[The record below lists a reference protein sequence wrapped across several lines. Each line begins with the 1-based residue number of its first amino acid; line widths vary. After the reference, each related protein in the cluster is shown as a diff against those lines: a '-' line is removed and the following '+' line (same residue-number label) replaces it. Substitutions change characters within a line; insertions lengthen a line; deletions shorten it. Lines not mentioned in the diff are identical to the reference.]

1 MSKLRQLSDE
11 YGQSPWLDNLKRS
24 YLTGGQLNRLLDAG
38 IRGVTTNQAI
48 FTKAILDSTDYD
60 DEYQTAILSGCSVED
75 AYWRLVLSDIRKALD
90 LLRPLYDRSRGA
102 DGFVSVEL
110 DPALAT
116 DTARTI
122 RAART
127 LHRRINEPNLLVKIP
142 ATTEGVSAI
151 RRMIAEGRSVNVTLI
166 FSLERY
172 RQVIE
177 AYLSGLE
184 EHVAMGGDPSVVHSV
199 ASFFVSRVD
208 AEVDHRLEAIGSD
221 RALALRGRTAIAQ
234 AKLAYLLHRSAFS
247 SERWQVLAARGG
259 RVQRPLWAST
269 STKSDRYPDTMY
281 VENLIGP
288 GTINTMTETTI
299 KAFEDHGRLGRTID
313 AEIDEAVDI
322 LERVAGEGVD
332 LADVGRTLEVRGV
345 AQFAESMREL
355 TAVLQARATDL
366 RSRRS
371 GTGNRIKPQLDVEA
385 R

>member
-11 YGQSPWLDNLKRS
+11 YGQSPWLDDVKRG
-24 YLTGGQLNRLLDAG
+24 YLTGGQFSRLLDAG
-38 IRGVTTNQAI
+38 IRGVTTNQTI
-48 FTKAILDSTDYD
+48 FTKAILNSTDYD
-60 DEYQTAILSGCSVED
+60 DEYETAILSGFGVED
-75 AYWRLVLSDIRKALD
+75 AYWRLVLSDIRKALG
-90 LLRPLYDRSRGA
+90 LLRPLYDRSMGA

-110 DPALAT
+110 DPALAN

-122 RAART
+122 RAARE

-142 ATTEGVSAI
+142 ATTEGTSAI
-151 RRMIAEGRSVNVTLI
+151 RRLIAEGRSVNVTLI

-177 AYLSGLE
+177 AYVTGLE
-184 EHVAMGGDPSVVHSV
+184 EYIAMGGDPSAVHSV

-208 AEVDHRLEAIGSD
+208 TEVDHRLEASGSD
-221 RALALRGRTAIAQ
+221 RALALRGRAGIAQ
-234 AKLAYLLHRSAFS
+234 AKLAYLLHQSAFS
-247 SERWQVLAARGG
+247 SGRWQLLAARGG
-259 RVQRPLWAST
+259 RVQRLLWAST

-299 KAFEDHGRLGRTID
+299 KAFEDHGRLGRTIH
-313 AEIDEAVDI
+313 AGVDEAIDT
-322 LERVAGEGVD
+322 LERIGGEGVD
-332 LADVGRTLEVRGV
+332 LADVGRTLEVRGI
-345 AQFAESMREL
+345 AQFAESMHEL
-355 TAVLQARATDL
+355 MRIRQARATDL

-371 GTGNRIKPQLDVEA
+371 GMGNRNNMQLDVEA

>member
-151 RRMIAEGRSVNVTLI
+151 RRMIAESRSVNVTLI

>member
-259 RVQRPLWAST
+259 RVQRSLWAST

>member
-259 RVQRPLWAST
+259 RVQRPL
-269 STKSDRYPDTMY
+269 
-281 VENLIGP
+281 
-288 GTINTMTETTI
+288 
-299 KAFEDHGRLGRTID
+299 
-313 AEIDEAVDI
+313 
-322 LERVAGEGVD
+322 
-332 LADVGRTLEVRGV
+332 
-345 AQFAESMREL
+345 
-355 TAVLQARATDL
+355 
-366 RSRRS
+366 
-371 GTGNRIKPQLDVEA
+371 
-385 R
+385 